1 MRTWNVGMVERMSM
15 MIEDKRNNE
24 LTITNTCKSKIYQ
37 ISKSV
42 WIKYHLIMTG
52 LKVMSL
58 SIVPKQSHT
67 PILHIIFNLL
77 LIRTLAAEEEL
88 GSSKRVQMT
97 LRNRAPHNPSNWSIY
112 KHTYI
117 KPVERGIYL
126 SPSPRSATVYLCI
139 ISHFVFV
146 YGTHLI
152 ILGQLVVRHRE
163 EPGRSLQRVG
173 AARLEVEGAQA
184 PVLQLT
190 HEVLAGGSMTFA
202 HQLF

>member
-1 MRTWNVGMVERMSM
+1 MNK
-15 MIEDKRNNE
+15 IFNNDKFKSYVIVHCAK
-24 LTITNTCKSKIYQ
+24 TITYFNTSY
-37 ISKSV
+37 
-42 WIKYHLIMTG
+42 
-52 LKVMSL
+52 
-58 SIVPKQSHT
+58 
-67 PILHIIFNLL
+67 IFYLL
-77 LIRTLAAEEEL
+77 LIWYVLWRPKRSWDLQKESRWRYAIERHTIHQIDQSTNTHT
-88 GSSKRVQMT
+88 SSR
-97 LRNRAPHNPSNWSIY
+97 SS
-112 KHTYI
+112 
-117 KPVERGIYL
+117 VEYL

-163 EPGRSLQRVG
+163 EPGGPLQRVG

-190 HEVLAGGSMTFA
+190 HEVLARGSMIFA